1 MAKLAGTKRRAE
13 EGVTVRISC
22 DNDFL
27 RRAEICVGVIA
38 HGKMQKLQFCGMDPQ
53 EGAAARG
60 WNDQISGNKKHN
72 TICIDFSDDFAMS
85 GNLSGTGGLRKC
97 IENNAVFRWLD
108 LRGGAAA

>member
-1 MAKLAGTKRRAE
+1 MGSEMCIRDRLWPCGKNMGKMRFSVGWTCRRALPPKTGMAKSVGIKRRAE

-38 HGKMQKLQFCGMDPQ
+38 HGKMKKLQFCGMAPQ

-60 WNDQISGNKKHN
+60 WND
-72 TICIDFSDDFAMS
+72 
-85 GNLSGTGGLRKC
+85 
-97 IENNAVFRWLD
+97 
-108 LRGGAAA
+108 

>member
-38 HGKMQKLQFCGMDPQ
+38 HGKMQKFNFAEWTRRRALPPEAGMIRSVGTKNIIQF
-53 EGAAARG
+53 
-60 WNDQISGNKKHN
+60 
-72 TICIDFSDDFAMS
+72 
-85 GNLSGTGGLRKC
+85 
-97 IENNAVFRWLD
+97 V
-108 LRGGAAA
+108 

>member
-1 MAKLAGTKRRAE
+1 MVKPVGIKRRAE

-53 EGAAARG
+53 EGAAARDR
-60 WNDQISGNKKHN
+60 ND
-72 TICIDFSDDFAMS
+72 
-85 GNLSGTGGLRKC
+85 
-97 IENNAVFRWLD
+97 
-108 LRGGAAA
+108 

>member
-1 MAKLAGTKRRAE
+1 MEAYITGCINC
-13 EGVTVRISC
+13 G
-22 DNDFL
+22 NDFL